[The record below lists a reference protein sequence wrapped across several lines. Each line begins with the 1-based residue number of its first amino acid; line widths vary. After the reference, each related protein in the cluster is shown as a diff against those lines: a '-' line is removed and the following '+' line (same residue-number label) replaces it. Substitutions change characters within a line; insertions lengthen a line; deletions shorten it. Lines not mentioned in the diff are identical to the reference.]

1 MPVERYKAGPWKG
14 VWFKPSDV
22 TPELNP
28 QSPIYVGAGTVVR
41 DDGSG
46 TITGTASTTIN
57 QPAWIFRHFTQLV
70 CGEVS
75 GNFTTGATTF
85 GSTNDAKTDL
95 DTFSGSTGIALY
107 RLTSPETPEDMAGRL
122 GSQFPIA
129 FYKSIIDGKWK
140 MPVYPTGSPRTAQ
153 YFLDPNGTAYKWK
166 VGDDFIADSAQI
178 SYTPVDEIINEVHI
192 RYGLYLPTN
201 TYRYDAWCGPTS
213 SDDGTG
219 TRDQNG
225 AAPDNRETICIN
237 SKTYYGVK
245 SAMAI
250 DCDMNPNDNVLA
262 KKLRNYIIDRFN
274 RPRLLLKFTTLSR
287 AIGLEPGMVCLVSND
302 LQDYIPLPWYPGP
315 NARRNWEDMKF
326 FCKTVSFDYTAGIFA
341 HTVVLEEIP
350 V

>member
-1 MPVERYKAGPWKG
+1 MAMRLWNRGDLRPTGQYDGIDTVYIG
-14 VWFKPSDV
+14 
-22 TPELNP
+22 T
-28 QSPIYVGAGTVVR
+28 GAFIR

-46 TITGTASTTIN
+46 TIISAGATLSR
-57 QPAWIFRHFTQLV
+57 PPHIFRHFAQLV
-70 CGEVS
+70 CGEAS
-75 GNFTTGATTF
+75 GNFTTGATTY
-85 GSTNDAKTDL
+85 GSVDDAITDL
-95 DTFSGSTGIALY
+95 DGWDSLTGNWDIIYRIAE
-107 RLTSPETPEDMAGRL
+107 PETPDDMASRL
-122 GSQFPIA
+122 GQQAPIA

-166 VGDDFIADSAQI
+166 VGEDFIADSAQV
-178 SYTPVDEIINEVHI
+178 SFTPVDEIINEVHI
-192 RYGLYLPTN
+192 RFGLYAPTN
-201 TYRYDAWCGPTS
+201 TYRYDAFVGPS
-213 SDDGTG
+213 DSDDSVGTTDATREG
-219 TRDQNG
+219 YAVDTRDDYGIKSTFTVNC
-225 AAPDNRETICIN
+225 DTIVNLDIA
-237 SKTYYGVK
+237 TR
-245 SAMAI
+245 
-250 DCDMNPNDNVLA
+250 
-262 KKLRNYIIDRFN
+262 LRNYIFDRFR